1 MPIHEKPI
9 GSINLMEDVIPLSEF
24 RSTIA
29 ECFARTRKTHR
40 PLLITQNGRASS
52 VVLDVADFQRMR
64 ETLEMIDDIATAEE
78 EIERGE
84 EITQD
89 EFRKALLTA
98 GTAGNFPS
106 CGAAEQQR
114 QKPWR

>member
-1 MPIHEKPI
+1 MPVREMPI
-9 GSINLMEDVIPLSEF
+9 GSINLAEDVIPLS
-24 RSTIA
+24 
-29 ECFARTRKTHR
+29 
-40 PLLITQNGRASS
+40 
-52 VVLDVADFQRMR
+52 
-64 ETLEMIDDIATAEE
+64 
-78 EIERGE
+78 
-84 EITQD
+84 